1 MNDLISIIILIYKVE
16 AYLRNCLESIRNQTY
31 TNFEVLLIND
41 GSPDNS
47 EQICLEFEQKDTRFN
62 YFYKENGG
70 VSSARNLGL
79 EKAVGKW
86 VVFVDSDD
94 TVEKNY
100 LNDFVLNIND
110 DKSLVLQDFIKKMD
124 NELIFGFQGYEN
136 ITLNLPNDLNIL
148 LNNYKLTQGY
158 LWNKIFN
165 KDLIINNKLRFNDNL
180 NFCEDEIFYLKYIE
194 FINEINIISKS
205 NYIYNIRRESLSF
218 TIPSFEEYLIY
229 INEFQYFLVYL
240 KNNISSSDYYRYVQK
255 KINYNFNYIFN
266 TIILKNKNLSNN
278 ILINQLIELRFIYDK
293 YLYLIQANTLKE
305 RFKLYLFKKNFFRIL
320 IIKRNI

>member
-1 MNDLISIIILIYKVE
+1 MNDLISIIIPIYKVE

>member
-1 MNDLISIIILIYKVE
+1 M
-16 AYLRNCLESIRNQTY
+16 
-31 TNFEVLLIND
+31 
-41 GSPDNS
+41 
-47 EQICLEFEQKDTRFN
+47 
-62 YFYKENGG
+62 
-70 VSSARNLGL
+70 
-79 EKAVGKW
+79 
-86 VVFVDSDD
+86 
-94 TVEKNY
+94 
-100 LNDFVLNIND
+100 
-110 DKSLVLQDFIKKMD
+110 
-124 NELIFGFQGYEN
+124 
-136 ITLNLPNDLNIL
+136 
-148 LNNYKLTQGY
+148 
-158 LWNKIFN
+158 
-165 KDLIINNKLRFNDNL
+165 IINNKLRFNDNL

>member
-148 LNNYKLTQGY
+148 LNNY
-158 LWNKIFN
+158 
-165 KDLIINNKLRFNDNL
+165 
-180 NFCEDEIFYLKYIE
+180 
-194 FINEINIISKS
+194 
-205 NYIYNIRRESLSF
+205 
-218 TIPSFEEYLIY
+218 
-229 INEFQYFLVYL
+229 
-240 KNNISSSDYYRYVQK
+240 
-255 KINYNFNYIFN
+255 
-266 TIILKNKNLSNN
+266 
-278 ILINQLIELRFIYDK
+278 
-293 YLYLIQANTLKE
+293 
-305 RFKLYLFKKNFFRIL
+305 
-320 IIKRNI
+320 